1 MRTPNMTAD
10 MLQNIDEI
18 ICESRL
24 LHGMDIGRADG
35 VWDIVDGVQY
45 RIILRKYYRR
55 INIW

>member
-1 MRTPNMTAD
+1 MTAD